1 MAGGRPTTYTPE
13 VLEKANTYLE
23 EWEAEGDMIPSI
35 VGLAK
40 YIERARSLLY
50 VWAED
55 KNKKEFKDILE
66 EINEQQHQVLIN
78 KGLNSEFNSN
88 ITKLVLGKHR
98 YHDKQEVDNKTSLT
112 VVMPDDDAE
121 TL

>member
-88 ITKLVLGKHR
+88 ITKLVLGKHG